1 MQKTSQ
7 IATTDTKKRTSE
19 PAKTRTK
26 GFVLGRRCG
35 RRLPFLFVFLGTK
48 HHLQIESFSNK
59 SGLMIIQKTTYITLA
74 VSPPQ
79 LSICRVSRSLTEEKQ
94 WCIAEAYHAVHDGHV
109 TYLGTL
115 VAVLV
120 GTYAVVLVAKVRDRG

>member
-1 MQKTSQ
+1 
-7 IATTDTKKRTSE
+7 
-19 PAKTRTK
+19 
-26 GFVLGRRCG
+26 
-35 RRLPFLFVFLGTK
+35 
-48 HHLQIESFSNK
+48 
-59 SGLMIIQKTTYITLA
+59 MIIQKTTYITLA